1 MTIDT
6 IRERVNIMEKLWNRN
21 HDKKVIAILLS
32 QLTSDIVFF
41 LGEKVPDE
49 LDARI
54 DKLYEE
60 IQ

>member
-6 IRERVNIMEKLWNRN
+6 ISE
-21 HDKKVIAILLS
+21 HY
-32 QLTSDIVFF
+32 
-41 LGEKVPDE
+41 EKVPDE

>member
-6 IRERVNIMEKLWNRN
+6 ISERVNIMEKLWNRN

-41 LGEKVPDE
+41 LGKKVPDE

>member
-6 IRERVNIMEKLWNRN
+6 INERVNILEKLWNKS
-21 HDKKVIAILLS
+21 HDKKVMDILLS
-32 QLTSDIVFF
+32 QLTNDIVFF
-41 LGEKVPDE
+41 LGEKIPDE
-49 LDARI
+49 LDDRI

>member
-6 IRERVNIMEKLWNRN
+6 INERVNILEKLWNKS
-21 HDKKVIAILLS
+21 HDKKVMDILLS

-41 LGEKVPDE
+41 LGEKIPDE